1 MKAVLA
7 LLLKTDPWIFEIHKR
22 DTRTDF
28 KDSFFD
34 FEYFQLLRYGFE
46 DVLNFSCVPSSQI
59 SNFWIALSCS
69 MLDEIFNLLNLV
81 INYILAE
88 IDFVALVVL
97 ASFIHFKR
105 GTA

>member
-1 MKAVLA
+1 
-7 LLLKTDPWIFEIHKR
+7 
-22 DTRTDF
+22 
-28 KDSFFD
+28 
-34 FEYFQLLRYGFE
+34 
-46 DVLNFSCVPSSQI
+46 
-59 SNFWIALSCS
+59 

-88 IDFVALVVL
+88 INFVALVVL